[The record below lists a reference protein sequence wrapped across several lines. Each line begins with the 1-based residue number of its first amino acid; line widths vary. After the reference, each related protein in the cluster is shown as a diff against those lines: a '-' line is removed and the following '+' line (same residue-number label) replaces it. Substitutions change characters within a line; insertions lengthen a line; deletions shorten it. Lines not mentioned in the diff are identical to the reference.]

1 MPDSD
6 PSPQLTPIP
15 KELKKQLAEFQRQ
28 LWRTKIVEAI
38 LAGFFGLIISF
49 LVVFVLDRF
58 IATPPLA
65 RLGILIA
72 GTSLFAIFAPLMMRR
87 WIYGH
92 RKEGQL
98 ARLIS
103 KKFPKLG
110 DRLLGVVELQDQK
123 ESHKTLSPE
132 LRAAAMAH
140 VARQVGKKDM
150 GEALPICHY
159 KKLGLGVA
167 LGALCVILGFSFAP
181 KAGSN
186 ALKRWLLPLSG
197 TERYTFTQLDLSGLP
212 NPYTVPYDEPFVIIV
227 PLKEETDDRPAIAAA
242 RYGLQDWL
250 ETDLSEKGYRFEFQG
265 QQSSDV
271 LTLRVGDALHRIRIE
286 PEIRPE
292 LTALDA
298 KVTLPAYLQ
307 LETKTIDI
315 RSGTLSALAG
325 SKIELEGTFSR
336 DLKSAT
342 GTVSALPPDDEI
354 VSTFEEASKTETE
367 QPAPLPDPT
376 PLELTIFEDRITSSP
391 IELGEF
397 RVEIPLQWTD
407 VKGLESSTSFNL
419 KIQTAHD
426 QAPLVYT
433 QGIER
438 QIVILAGET
447 LEFEVL
453 TEDDYGIQEIGLMW
467 QGEFTKPTDES
478 PASGELLLKQG
489 SPSNSRLSELAIFSP
504 KTHGIVPQKLTL
516 VGYAQDFKPER
527 ERSLSEPIII
537 YILTEDEHAQLL
549 KQRFD
554 RLIGEL
560 EDAARREQN
569 NLDTNE
575 RLDQLNKPEDLQN
588 EENKEKLAQQE
599 DAEDQNAEKMEEI
612 TKKMEE
618 LFKDAARNKSIEKE
632 TMKKMADSLQNMKEL
647 AKQDLPEIEKK
658 LNESQDNKSTP
669 EKAKKDLQEA
679 IEKQKEALKKMQ
691 ETIKKANEA
700 NNNFEASTFI
710 NRLKRA
716 ASDEDGISNKL
727 VSSMT
732 GQNSES
738 KKAATPLLGA
748 AAESDTFDPVFR
760 RMIEMLGTQQ
770 RRTGSDVNWIQED
783 LANFYART
791 QKEIH
796 KEIVDD
802 MKKSEISLKLEG
814 LQTRISKNRSFTAA
828 LEAKKWGAQLREWA
842 KKLEGTPPDAAG
854 GDGGGEGGANPEEK
868 DFEFMLKVMRMVQA
882 EQDIRSRTRS
892 LEQLMRSVELRKAG
906 QN

>member
-1 MPDSD
+1 
-6 PSPQLTPIP
+6 
-15 KELKKQLAEFQRQ
+15 
-28 LWRTKIVEAI
+28 
-38 LAGFFGLIISF
+38 
-49 LVVFVLDRF
+49 
-58 IATPPLA
+58 
-65 RLGILIA
+65 
-72 GTSLFAIFAPLMMRR
+72 
-87 WIYGH
+87 
-92 RKEGQL
+92 
-98 ARLIS
+98 
-103 KKFPKLG
+103 
-110 DRLLGVVELQDQK
+110 
-123 ESHKTLSPE
+123 
-132 LRAAAMAH
+132 
-140 VARQVGKKDM
+140 
-150 GEALPICHY
+150 
-159 KKLGLGVA
+159 
-167 LGALCVILGFSFAP
+167 
-181 KAGSN
+181 
-186 ALKRWLLPLSG
+186 
-197 TERYTFTQLDLSGLP
+197 
-212 NPYTVPYDEPFVIIV
+212 
-227 PLKEETDDRPAIAAA
+227 
-242 RYGLQDWL
+242 
-250 ETDLSEKGYRFEFQG
+250 
-265 QQSSDV
+265 
-271 LTLRVGDALHRIRIE
+271 
-286 PEIRPE
+286 
-292 LTALDA
+292 
-298 KVTLPAYLQ
+298 
-307 LETKTIDI
+307 
-315 RSGTLSALAG
+315 
-325 SKIELEGTFSR
+325 
-336 DLKSAT
+336 
-342 GTVSALPPDDEI
+342 
-354 VSTFEEASKTETE
+354 
-367 QPAPLPDPT
+367 
-376 PLELTIFEDRITSSP
+376 
-391 IELGEF
+391 
-397 RVEIPLQWTD
+397 
-407 VKGLESSTSFNL
+407 
-419 KIQTAHD
+419 
-426 QAPLVYT
+426 
-433 QGIER
+433 
-438 QIVILAGET
+438 
-447 LEFEVL
+447 
-453 TEDDYGIQEIGLMW
+453 
-467 QGEFTKPTDES
+467 
-478 PASGELLLKQG
+478 
-489 SPSNSRLSELAIFSP
+489 
-504 KTHGIVPQKLTL
+504 
-516 VGYAQDFKPER
+516 
-527 ERSLSEPIII
+527 
-537 YILTEDEHAQLL
+537 
-549 KQRFD
+549 
-554 RLIGEL
+554 
-560 EDAARREQN
+560 
-569 NLDTNE
+569 
-575 RLDQLNKPEDLQN
+575 
-588 EENKEKLAQQE
+588 
-599 DAEDQNAEKMEEI
+599 MEEI